1 MGRRWGRNGITSL
14 IEFAGNLQIQRG
26 EVRSARV
33 TAKGLTNWSA
43 GSVNFYGADSQFV
56 NAASGVFNIN
66 FDGFIGSVDGSCA
79 EFRNEGLL
87 RKVADVG
94 VTQQQMRLYN
104 RGTVQIDK
112 GQIFLS
118 CGYVS
123 SNPVELY
130 RPVSIIHRPSHP
142 AFASMTR
149 SHHRPIHGS
158 DPAPVIVPG
167 SFTQTVSGEL
177 IELIAAHTPPGQ
189 YGIPGADYGQLK
201 VFGNVQ
207 RLVS

>member
-1 MGRRWGRNGITSL
+1 M
-14 IEFAGNLQIQRG
+14 
-26 EVRSARV
+26 
-33 TAKGLTNWSA
+33 
-43 GSVNFYGADSQFV
+43 

-123 SNPVELY
+123 SNPVV
-130 RPVSIIHRPSHP
+130 PVPPGIDYPPSQPPSIRIDD
-142 AFASMTR
+142 
-149 SHHRPIHGS
+149 PI
-158 DPAPVIVPG
+158 
-167 SFTQTVSGEL
+167 
-177 IELIAAHTPPGQ
+177 TPPADPGTDPCT
-189 YGIPGADYGQLK
+189 GI
-201 VFGNVQ
+201 VQ
-207 RLVS
+207 ARLHKRSVAN